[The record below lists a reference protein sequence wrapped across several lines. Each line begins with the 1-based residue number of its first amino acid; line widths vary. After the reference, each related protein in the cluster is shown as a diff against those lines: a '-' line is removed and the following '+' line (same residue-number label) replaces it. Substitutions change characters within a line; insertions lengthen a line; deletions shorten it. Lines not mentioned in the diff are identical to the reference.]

1 MNNQQSI
8 DHTITLINAEIEQSK
23 NKPSGYMLKILG
35 AQLEAHQNMQRLLS
49 SDINMQ
55 EAKFNHQGLPV
66 MVISPRVFHQ
76 IYLAGTALESNF
88 NTRIDADI
96 MHDADCYI
104 FNNSLGMRFSNRNND
119 YASYPTCGLPMQE
132 ICENIERV
140 YNTIMEELADE
151 IREKAQGFC

>member
-66 MVISPRVFHQ
+66 MIISPRTFHQ
-76 IYLAGTALESNF
+76 IYLAGTALEGNF
-88 NTRIDADI
+88 NTHIDANI
-96 MHDADCYI
+96 MREADCYI
-104 FNNSLGMRFSNRNND
+104 FNNSLGLRFSNHEDD
-119 YASYPTCGLPMQE
+119 YASYPTHGLPMQE
-132 ICENIERV
+132 ICENIA
-140 YNTIMEELADE
+140 YHYKLIAEELVNE
-151 IREKAQGFC
+151 TK